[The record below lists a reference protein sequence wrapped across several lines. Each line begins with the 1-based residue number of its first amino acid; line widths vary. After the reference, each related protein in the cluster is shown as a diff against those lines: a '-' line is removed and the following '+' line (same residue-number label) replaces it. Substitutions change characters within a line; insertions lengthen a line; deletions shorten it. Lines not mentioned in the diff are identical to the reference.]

1 MDPKEILAQ
10 MEEKKRKEEEKKQ
23 AAAAAKALKAGDGAK
38 PSGAMLKRP
47 AAAGCI
53 GSKPIPSLARAY
65 RARDFSEFV
74 QLEDRE
80 GYTSEGSWTSRAYKK
95 VVYHTGDIGLAREAY
110 AAALGAWK
118 EP

>member
-1 MDPKEILAQ
+1 MKKEAKLAA
-10 MEEKKRKEEEKKQ
+10 EKEAK
-23 AAAAAKALKAGDGAK
+23 ALTAAAKALKAGDGVK
-38 PSGAMLKRP
+38 PSGAMLMRP
-47 AAAGCI
+47 AAAGGI